1 MFIHFA
7 HLIESKV
14 GEIILLRKITALIDS
29 RSTRHSNR
37 VAYYIIHLVIA
48 LIMGIG
54 VFAVLFVESKNR
66 RHFQI
71 IIEVMLLFVLYILT
85 ISNLARYI
93 SHAEISLW
101 KINHFPI
108 KKRDIYLSY
117 LFSDLLSFRNMPS
130 LTAIFI
136 ITAFL
141 IKIYDLFA
149 VFSLLFLMVY
159 FFSIVV
165 WIRNGLFIL
174 ERLLVKKS
182 IRDNLY
188 SVLLATIIIVF
199 VLSYILDKTDKE
211 QLILN
216 IFGYM
221 PMGWVGNS
229 IFGLQERLYIQAL
242 LNFAWLC
249 IFSFVGI
256 KIGLILV
263 KRLSYV

>member
-1 MFIHFA
+1 MFTCFA

-14 GEIILLRKITALIDS
+14 GELILLRKITALIDS
-29 RSTRHSNR
+29 RSSRRFNR
-37 VAYYIIHLVIA
+37 VVYYIIHLVIA
-48 LIMGIG
+48 LIIGIG
-54 VFAVLFVESKNR
+54 FFAVLFVESKNR

-71 IIEVMLLFVLYILT
+71 IIEIMLLFVLYILT
-85 ISNLARYI
+85 ISSLARYI

-108 KKRDIYLSY
+108 KKRDIYFSY
-117 LFSDLLSFRNMPS
+117 LFSDLLSFRNIPS
-130 LTAIFI
+130 LAAIFI

-141 IKIYDLFA
+141 IKIYGLFA

-159 FFSIVV
+159 FFSIIV

-199 VLSYILDKTDKE
+199 ALSYILDKIE
-211 QLILN
+211 EEGVILS

-221 PMGWVGNS
+221 PMGWAGNG
-229 IFGLQERLYIQAL
+229 IFGLQERLYIYAL
-242 LNFAWLC
+242 LNLAWLC
-249 IFSFVGI
+249 IFSYIGI
-256 KIGLILV
+256 RIGLILV
-263 KRLSYV
+263 KRLSYA